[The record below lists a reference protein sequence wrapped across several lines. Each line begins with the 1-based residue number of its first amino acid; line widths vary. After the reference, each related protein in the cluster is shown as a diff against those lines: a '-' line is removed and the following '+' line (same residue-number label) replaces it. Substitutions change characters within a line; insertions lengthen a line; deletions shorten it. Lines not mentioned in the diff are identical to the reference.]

1 MDANHCN
8 ELINLSQKI
17 YDQSTETLT
26 NYLSAKYCA
35 VGNDTTEQ
43 QMEDYLFI
51 TVETSAYFLGN
62 ALALLDAD
70 SQEAEIQTFT
80 ENLRRVIRYAQQKAG
95 GNGKLN

>member
-1 MDANHCN
+1 MNAEHYND
-8 ELINLSQKI
+8 LINLSQQI
-17 YDQSTETLT
+17 YDQATVKLT

-35 VGNDTTEQ
+35 VDNNTMEQ

-70 SQEAEIQTFT
+70 SQEKEIQTFT
-80 ENLRRVIRYAQQKAG
+80 ENLRRVIKYAQQKAG
-95 GNGKLN
+95 NDIQPS